1 MTTTTIQL
9 KRDIKGRL
17 DRYKMHG
24 SESYNEV
31 IGRLLEDVSIL
42 NEQTKKEISLARKQI
57 AEGKFKTHEQVKKE
71 MGF

>member
-17 DRYKMHG
+17 DKYKMHG

-31 IGRLLEDVSIL
+31 IERLLEDVSVL
-42 NEQTKKEISLARKQI
+42 NEQTKNEIRLARRQI
-57 AEGKFKTHEQVKKE
+57 AEGKFKTHEQIKRE